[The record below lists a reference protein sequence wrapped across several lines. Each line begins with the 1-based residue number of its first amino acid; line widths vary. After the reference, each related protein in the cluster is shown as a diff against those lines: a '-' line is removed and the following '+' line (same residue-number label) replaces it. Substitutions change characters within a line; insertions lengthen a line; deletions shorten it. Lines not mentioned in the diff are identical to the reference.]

1 MENDVFSQIVFFY
14 YVKVHKTRMFLCDV
28 KHSSQECDQKEFLQ
42 EVGDNIRGMEEVSIT
57 IIITIIIITI
67 MITIIIIMR
76 RWCCVSSTS
85 RPAPTSGGWQRPP
98 R

>member
-1 MENDVFSQIVFFY
+1 
-14 YVKVHKTRMFLCDV
+14 MFLCDV

-42 EVGDNIRGMEEVSIT
+42 EVGDNIRGMEEVSI
-57 IIITIIIITI
+57 III
-67 MITIIIIMR
+67 IIIIMIIIIVS
-76 RWCCVSSTS
+76 RWWRVSSTS